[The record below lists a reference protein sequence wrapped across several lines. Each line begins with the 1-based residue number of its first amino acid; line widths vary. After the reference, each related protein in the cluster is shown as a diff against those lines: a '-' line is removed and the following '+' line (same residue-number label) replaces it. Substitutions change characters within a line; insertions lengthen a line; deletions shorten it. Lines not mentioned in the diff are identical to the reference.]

1 MNKLEVAEL
10 RAAGFAQDW
19 KYLGFCIRDSMR
31 KRGIKS
37 IPITGYTAEEKE
49 RRASLGHIQDICH
62 GG

>member
-49 RRASLGHIQDICH
+49 KRAALGQIQDICH
-62 GG
+62 GR

>member
-10 RAAGFAQDW
+10 HAAGFAQDW

-49 RRASLGHIQDICH
+49 KRAVIGYINSVRNHR
-62 GG
+62 